1 MYVCPHC
8 GDTLLF
14 QPEQCPT
21 CNARHQRQHKA
32 TRARERRASYD
43 PTGKVMDNEFWQLL
57 KWYPVCPCCGN
68 SWSDVTG
75 AIARDHILP
84 LSQGGPNSMTNMQPL
99 CERCNLWKSDRA
111 IAFSP
116 ANPGIP
122 VALPPALYEVFASL
136 PQYHPSEAP
145 AQLSLLPAAT
155 EICFPHATPQELESE
170 TLRLTR
176 QAIAQSSRVPQLF
189 SL

>member
-122 VALPPALYEVFASL
+122 VAL
-136 PQYHPSEAP
+136 
-145 AQLSLLPAAT
+145 
-155 EICFPHATPQELESE
+155 
-170 TLRLTR
+170 
-176 QAIAQSSRVPQLF
+176 
-189 SL
+189 